1 MCSSIFEY
9 VLHVPKSCKLDIFI
23 LFSFFFLL
31 NRIMSVE
38 MLHVFQ
44 RLASNHG
51 TPAGDSL
58 EYQNI
63 PTRYNFFSPPR
74 FLKTDSVHQWFV
86 FELQKMLGAKQKYV
100 KH

>member
-1 MCSSIFEY
+1 
-9 VLHVPKSCKLDIFI
+9 
-23 LFSFFFLL
+23 
-31 NRIMSVE
+31 MSVE